1 MKVKLYTLCSRNRQS
16 QSETVIRMNKEFLF
30 HPYTSSLYKG
40 KSKNGIHIFFTFC
53 FLLFAFCT
61 AAQRYA
67 VVDVQYIKSQWPE
80 YHKADTTVKLEAFKW
95 EKIVDSAK
103 LYADSLAHRFD
114 AEQYMLNDEL
124 KQKRKIEVDNAN
136 KRVIYL
142 NTHYFGYQGEL
153 FKERERLIQPLQN
166 KLYNTI
172 QRMALSSGWDYVL
185 DKSAGT
191 GLLYSDP
198 KLDKSDLIL
207 KELGLAT
214 K

>member
-1 MKVKLYTLCSRNRQS
+1 MNTKVKYKPLTK
-16 QSETVIRMNKEFLF
+16 TIRASAKMLDYNYHYNDGKNFSIRLF
-30 HPYTSSLYKG
+30 
-40 KSKNGIHIFFTFC
+40 IFVFC
-53 FLLFAFCT
+53 FLFFSVNVI
-61 AAQRYA
+61 AQRYA
-67 VVDVQYIKSQWPE
+67 VVDLQYIKGQWPQ
-80 YHKADTTVKLEAFKW
+80 YHQADTTIKLEAYKW

-124 KQKRKIEVDNAN
+124 KAKRRIEVDNAN

-166 KLYNTI
+166 KLYNI
-172 QRMALSSGWDYVL
+172 IRQMSLKSGWDMVF

-191 GLLYSDP
+191 SMLYADP
-198 KLDKSDLIL
+198 KLDKSDLVL
-207 KELGLAT
+207 KELGLAS

>member
-1 MKVKLYTLCSRNRQS
+1 MRACMSLRFSVKVFCILAS
-16 QSETVIRMNKEFLF
+16 
-30 HPYTSSLYKG
+30 
-40 KSKNGIHIFFTFC
+40 IFY
-53 FLLFAFCT
+53 LLPA
-61 AAQRYA
+61 AAKAQRYA
-67 VVDVQYIKSQWPE
+67 VVDLQYIKSQWPE
-80 YHKADTTVKLEAFKW
+80 YHKADTTIKLEAYKW
-95 EKIVDSAK
+95 EKVVDSAK

-124 KQKRKIEVDNAN
+124 KTKRKTEVENAN

-166 KLYNTI
+166 RLYNI
-172 QRMALSSGWDYVL
+172 VRQMALKSGWDMVF

-191 GLLYSDP
+191 GMLYSDP

-207 KELGLAT
+207 KELGIAS

>member
-1 MKVKLYTLCSRNRQS
+1 MLASIFCLLPSA
-16 QSETVIRMNKEFLF
+16 
-30 HPYTSSLYKG
+30 
-40 KSKNGIHIFFTFC
+40 SK
-53 FLLFAFCT
+53 
-61 AAQRYA
+61 AQRYA
-67 VVDVQYIKSQWPE
+67 VVDLQYIKSQWAE
-80 YHKADTTVKLEAFKW
+80 YHKADTTIKLEAYKW
-95 EKIVDSAK
+95 EKVVDSAK

-124 KQKRKIEVDNAN
+124 KAKRKTEVENAN

-166 KLYNTI
+166 KLYNII
-172 QRMALSSGWDYVL
+172 QQMSLKSGWDMVF

-191 GLLYSDP
+191 GMLYSDP